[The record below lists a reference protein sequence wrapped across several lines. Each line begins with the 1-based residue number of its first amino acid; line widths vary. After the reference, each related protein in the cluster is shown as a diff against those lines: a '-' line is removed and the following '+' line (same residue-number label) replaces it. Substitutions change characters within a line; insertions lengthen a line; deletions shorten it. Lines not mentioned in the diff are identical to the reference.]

1 MGKSGNGSNGPAV
14 PVLGPK
20 QGPPTVPVDQVY
32 GMMRELEISHQIMD
46 ALGASQGPLPDRM
59 VWWARDWLR
68 RVGPASQTRIGIQAR
83 MMIRGAGQSLPYGAE
98 EGEEDEG
105 NRIEKK
111 TVVRTPH
118 KTSS

>member
-1 MGKSGNGSNGPAV
+1 MGKGGNGSDGPAVPAV

-20 QGPPTVPVDQVY
+20 AGPPTVPVDQVY
-32 GMMRELEISHQIMD
+32 GMMRELEIAHQVMD
-46 ALGASQGPLPDRM
+46 ALGAIQGPLPDRM

-98 EGEEDEG
+98 DEDADDM
-105 NRIEKK
+105 IEQK
-111 TVVRTPH
+111 TVVRKPRT
-118 KTSS
+118 